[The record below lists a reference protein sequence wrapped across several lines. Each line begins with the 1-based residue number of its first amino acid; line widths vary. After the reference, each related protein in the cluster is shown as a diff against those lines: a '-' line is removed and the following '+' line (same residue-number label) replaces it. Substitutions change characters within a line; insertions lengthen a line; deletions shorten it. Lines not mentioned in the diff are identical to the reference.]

1 MRVLCTRVHIYVSL
15 LAHVLVCI
23 HCKSKY
29 KKVNNWRIVTIPY
42 SYIYILVVIYSRSY
56 IFSAVYRFKNVHHA
70 AVRKFKIGLTMQRHR
85 LFFFNSLGL
94 KFECSTFAQL
104 TYDDIP
110 YSKNARFPD
119 SGVRDEIR
127 FSTLVNNP

>member
-1 MRVLCTRVHIYVSL
+1 
-15 LAHVLVCI
+15 
-23 HCKSKY
+23 
-29 KKVNNWRIVTIPY
+29 
-42 SYIYILVVIYSRSY
+42 
-56 IFSAVYRFKNVHHA
+56 
-70 AVRKFKIGLTMQRHR
+70 MQRHR